1 MEVVHTMQAFG
12 KVKGIVGH
20 AAVVLDWS
28 ESRWFGR
35 LKKNVQKGGY
45 VESLPEVPCSTKNL
59 ESGLEKF
66 EHEKF

>member
-1 MEVVHTMQAFG
+1 MEVVHTIQAFG

-45 VESLPEVPCSTKNL
+45 VETLLWGRGRE
-59 ESGLEKF
+59 GFF
-66 EHEKF
+66 EFSK